1 MLKNESESS
10 RRTSFCVGNALSRE
24 QWCGWQGL
32 RPDQGKKVNS
42 HKILPLSSLSPEAP
56 SLPSLLPQLPKS
68 PADCRQALSLFTE
81 SKAQVGGESFD
92 SGEGKRYQSL

>member
-1 MLKNESESS
+1 MNQKAAGE
-10 RRTSFCVGNALSRE
+10 TSFCLGNALCRE

-42 HKILPLSSLSPEAP
+42 HKVLPLSSLSPEAP
-56 SLPSLLPQLPKS
+56 SLLSLLPQLPKS
-68 PADCRQALSLFTE
+68 PADGRQALSLFTE
-81 SKAQVGGESFD
+81 SKAQVGAESFD